1 MYVYVGLQGVSSR
14 VAGRGTHPLRGQY
27 DGADSD
33 HGQLSRGRERAISVC
48 SRDPDCSMGMGMSM
62 SMGICIALL
71 VGADAHGW
79 AAPRM
84 TCEQPPTIMR
94 LCHGECEHRADTA
107 ATTA

>member
-1 MYVYVGLQGVSSR
+1 
-14 VAGRGTHPLRGQY
+14 
-27 DGADSD
+27 
-33 HGQLSRGRERAISVC
+33 
-48 SRDPDCSMGMGMSM
+48 MGMGMSM

-107 ATTA
+107 VTTAEAAERRTTKYCNMQVNHATPYSTVALHLGLHANRPACICTVGGTTYR